1 MREVVSILLPGA
13 EDTIEVEVDYIH
25 HDAFMAGAKDGGDSP
40 YYIYRQI
47 GESRSF
53 PEAEALAR
61 ESADWDRIEIRSGCG
76 ELVAVLNRGKWTST
90 LAGKRPTYDGG
101 KA

>member
-1 MREVVSILLPGA
+1 MTDKPVPGA
-13 EDTIEVEVDYIH
+13 NTQ
-25 HDAFMAGAKDGGDSP
+25 AGIAPASPGWGVGDSP